1 MDQGKDTAVES
12 DPQTLMKKR
21 WRVALAA
28 VLMQLCLGTVYAWSI
43 FKKPMME
50 TNHWGETQTQL
61 AFMIYGAVFALAV
74 AFGGN
79 LVDRLGPRIVALSG
93 GVLFSTGVLL
103 GGLANQLQRIELLI
117 VAYGLVGGLGGG
129 FGYVTPIATLIRW
142 FPDKRGLVTGLAV
155 MGYGLGAFFMGNI
168 GPFLIMGL
176 GIARTFY
183 IWAAVSLAVILSSAL
198 ALSNPPADWY
208 RNGPRPSQASAQRSG
223 PSVTFPEALRSGRF
237 WVLWTM
243 LFVSITAGLGLI
255 SQLSPMAQ
263 DVMIRAS
270 AGPVSDEQMRA
281 IILTSGTIVALAGLF
296 NGIGR
301 LAWAWGSDTIGRKM
315 VFALIF
321 ISFILGFASLAHVNT
336 IFVFAG
342 LTFYLLACYGGTMA
356 SMPALAADEFGHEH
370 IGKIY
375 GAVFTACGL
384 ASMCGPYLFAF
395 FKERT
400 DSFTHALYAE
410 SCLAA
415 VGLTLVAILSRSGGR
430 PSGEPPRLSN

>member
-1 MDQGKDTAVES
+1 MGNTGVLSDHQG
-12 DPQTLMKKR
+12 LMKKR
-21 WRVALAA
+21 WWVALAA

-50 TNHWGETQTQL
+50 ANSWGETQTQF

-79 LVDRLGPRIVALSG
+79 LVDRLGPRIVALTG
-93 GVLFSTGVLL
+93 GALFSAGVFL
-103 GGLANQLQRIELLI
+103 GGLANQLQSIELLV

-155 MGYGLGAFFMGNI
+155 MGYGLGAFFMGNA
-168 GPFLIMGL
+168 GPSLIMNL
-176 GIARTFY
+176 GIPTTFY
-183 IWAAVSLAVILSSAL
+183 IWGGASLIVITASAFIL
-198 ALSNPPADWY
+198 RNPPDQWHLGVPLS
-208 RNGPRPSQASAQRSG
+208 RIVSGQGSGRS
-223 PSVTFPEALRSGRF
+223 SSFPEVMHSGRF
-237 WVLWTM
+237 WILWMM

-270 AGPVSDEQMRA
+270 EGPVSDERMTA
-281 IILTSGTIVALAGLF
+281 IILASGTIVALAGLF
-296 NGIGR
+296 NGVGR
-301 LAWAWGSDTIGRKM
+301 LAWAWGSDTLGRKT
-315 VFALIF
+315 VFSI
-321 ISFILGFASLAHVNT
+321 IYVSFVLGFVALAHVSSVL
-336 IFVFAG
+336 VFAC
-342 LTFYLLACYGGTMA
+342 LTFYILACYGGTMA
-356 SMPALAADEFGHEH
+356 SMPALVADEFGHEH

-395 FKERT
+395 VKELT
-400 DSFTHALYAE
+400 DGFTWALYAE
-410 SCLAA
+410 SCLA
-415 VGLTLVAILSRSGGR
+415 VLGLALVTILRKTGGR
-430 PSGEPPRLSN
+430 QSAKTSRLSG